1 MYNKRS
7 VQLDAWIIQTMDQDY
22 GFDDE
27 NYQHDGREMH
37 QYRLDVIH
45 FEQTTMDA

>member
-1 MYNKRS
+1 MYNNNPDHGPGLR
-7 VQLDAWIIQTMDQDY
+7 LR
-22 GFDDE
+22 DE
-27 NYQHDGREMH
+27 NYEHDGKEMH